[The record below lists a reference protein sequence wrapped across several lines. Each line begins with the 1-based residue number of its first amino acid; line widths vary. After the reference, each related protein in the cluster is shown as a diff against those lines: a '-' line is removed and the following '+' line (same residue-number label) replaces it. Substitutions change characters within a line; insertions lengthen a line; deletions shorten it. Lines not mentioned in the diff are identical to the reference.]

1 VRYLLD
7 TNACIGVLTNRAA
20 TLAERWK
27 RTPPSQIRLCSVVKA
42 ELLFGAEKS
51 SKRELVHQ
59 KLEVFFSR
67 FKSMP
72 FDDVAA
78 HSYGIIRAAL
88 ETAGQSIGPNDTL
101 IAAIALANGL
111 TVVTHNTREFRRV
124 PGLLVED
131 WET

>member
-1 VRYLLD
+1 MVGGLAISVRAEVRFTRDVDIVVLVADDSEAESLTFLL
-7 TNACIGVLTNRAA
+7 
-20 TLAERWK
+20 
-27 RTPPSQIRLCSVVKA
+27 SVQ
-42 ELLFGAEKS
+42 L
-51 SKRELVHQ
+51 
-59 KLEVFFSR
+59 
-67 FKSMP
+67 MP

-78 HSYGIIRAAL
+78 HSYGVIRAAL

-111 TVVTHNTREFRRV
+111 TVVTHNTRELRRV